1 MARAAENPPNP
12 MQPSILIAGGA
23 GFIGSNFVRT
33 LLEVSASSIV
43 TLDKCTY
50 ATGLNNLAE
59 FNDGGRH
66 HFVQGDIGNRA
77 LIRDLLREHRPA
89 TVVNFAAETHVDRSI
104 LFPEEFVQTNV
115 VGTFNLLD
123 EVRQYWEGLPGASK
137 DNFRFLQVSTDEVY
151 GSLAPSDPPCDENS
165 AFAPNSPYAASKAA
179 ADQFVRAFHQTY
191 GVPTQIARC
200 CNNYG
205 PGQYPEKLIPLVIL
219 KALHEQPLPIFG
231 DGNQIRDWLYVRDHC
246 LALLKIIASG
256 LPGEVYNISA
266 RAERTNL
273 QVVRAICAL
282 LDEAR
287 PRKSGAYADLIAHVT
302 DRPGHDRRY
311 ALDSSKISS
320 QLDWRSTE
328 SFESGLEKTVRWY
341 LDHMDQVMTV
351 ANGRAY
357 RDWLAVSYDQ
367 RRFG

>member
-1 MARAAENPPNP
+1 MRPR
-12 MQPSILIAGGA
+12 ILVAGGA
-23 GFIGSNFVRT
+23 GFIGSTFVRT
-33 LLEVSASSIV
+33 CVEVSASSIV
-43 TLDKCTY
+43 VVDKCTY
-50 ATGLNNLAE
+50 AVGLNNLAE
-59 FNDGGRH
+59 FNDGEQHR
-66 HFVQGDIGNRA
+66 FVQGDIGNRG
-77 LIRDLLREHRPA
+77 LIRDLLREYRPA

-115 VGTFNLLD
+115 VGTFHLLD
-123 EVRQYWEGLPGASK
+123 EVRQYWETLPGASK
-137 DNFRFLQVSTDEVY
+137 DRFRFLQVSTDEVY
-151 GSLAPSDPPCDENS
+151 GSLAPSDPPCDENR

-205 PGQYPEKLIPLVIL
+205 PGQYPEKLIPLAIL
-219 KALHEQPLPIFG
+219 KALQEQPLPIFG

-246 LALLKIIASG
+246 LALLKIIESG

-266 RAERTNL
+266 RTERTNL
-273 QVVRAICAL
+273 QVVRAICAS
-282 LDEAR
+282 LDETR
-287 PRKSGAYADLIAHVT
+287 PRKSGTYAELITHVA

-320 QLDWRSTE
+320 QLHWRSAE
-328 SFESGLEKTVRWY
+328 SFESGLEKTVHWY
-341 LDHMDQVMTV
+341 LDHLDLVMTV

-357 RDWLAVSYDQ
+357 RDWLAVNYEQ

>member
-1 MARAAENPPNP
+1 MEPN
-12 MQPSILIAGGA
+12 ILVAGGA

-59 FNDGGRH
+59 FNNGGRH
-66 HFVQGDIGNRA
+66 HFVQGDIRNRA
-77 LIRDLLREHRPA
+77 LVRDLLREHQPA

-115 VGTFNLLD
+115 VGTFNLLE
-123 EVRQYWEGLPGASK
+123 EVRQYWEELPSASR
-137 DNFRFLQVSTDEVY
+137 DGFRFLQVSTDEVY
-151 GSLAPSDPPCDENS
+151 GSLAPSEPSCDENK

-179 ADQFVRAFHQTY
+179 ADQFVRVFHQTY

-219 KALHEQPLPIFG
+219 RALLEQPLPIFG

-246 LALLKIIASG
+246 LALIKIISSG

-273 QVVRAICAL
+273 QVVNAICAL
-282 LDEAR
+282 LDETR
-287 PRKSGAYADLIAHVT
+287 PRKSGAYSNLIAHVT
-302 DRPGHDRRY
+302 DRPCHDRRY

-357 RDWLAVSYDQ
+357 RDWLAVNYDK
-367 RRFG
+367 RHFG